1 MSILSHNKKAK
12 FDYELLEKYEA
23 GLVLLGHEV
32 KSIRGANV
40 NINNAYISIR
50 TKGKSTELYLIGA
63 NIPLYN
69 LADPKIEYRPDRDR
83 KLLLNKHEIVSLI
96 GKTQI
101 KGLTLIPLK
110 IYTKR
115 GLIKLEFAL
124 ARGRKKYDKRELI
137 KKRDLDRQ
145 IRTLTKKSFI

>member
-1 MSILSHNKKAK
+1 MPTLSHNKKAK

-32 KSIRGANV
+32 KSIRSGNA

-50 TKGKSTELYLIGA
+50 TKGKSTELFLIGA

-69 LADPKIEYRPDRDR
+69 LANPNTEYKPDRDR
-83 KLLLNKHEIVSLI
+83 KLLLNKLEISSLL

-124 ARGRKKYDKRELI
+124 AKGRKKYDKRELI